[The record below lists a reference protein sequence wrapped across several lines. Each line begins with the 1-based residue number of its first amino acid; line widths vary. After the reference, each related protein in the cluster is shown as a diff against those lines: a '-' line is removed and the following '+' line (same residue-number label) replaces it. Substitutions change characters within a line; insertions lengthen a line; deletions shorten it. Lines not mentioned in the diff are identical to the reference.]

1 MSNGT
6 FPQRLTEIDDLTRPD
21 HSYLRPED
29 RCLYFGEYTARAGYN
44 AGPTNQLI
52 LNFKKGTDRRGR
64 PEWRYKESSITEAAA
79 AFSKAINPAFLAQAT
94 LVPVPPS
101 KAKNDPRYDDRI
113 VRMLQQIQSNTRLD
127 MREVLIQDATREAAA
142 HDGAR
147 LNPDELA
154 ALYRIDE
161 TVAVPAPAVIA
172 LFDDLMVTGASYVA
186 AKRVLAARF
195 GNIPVYGF
203 FLARRTLPDP
213 AQFFDIVEF

>member
-44 AGPTNQLI
+44 AGPTNQFI
-52 LNFKKGTDRRGR
+52 LNFKKGMDRRGK
-64 PEWRYKESSITEAAA
+64 PEWRYKERSITEAAA
-79 AFSKAINPAFLAQAT
+79 AFTKAINPAFLAQAT
-94 LVPVPPS
+94 LVPIPPS

-113 VRMLQQIQSNTRLD
+113 VRTLQQIQCKTRLD
-127 MREVLIQDATREAAA
+127 IRELLFQIGTREAAA

-154 ALYRIDE
+154 AMYRIDE
-161 TVAVPAPAVIA
+161 AVAAPAPAVIG
-172 LFDDLMVTGASYVA
+172 LFDDLMVTGASFVA
-186 AKRVLAARF
+186 AKRAEGCGVDVRVLML
-195 GNIPVYGF
+195 
-203 FLARRTLPDP
+203 LAGREVVS
-213 AQFFDIVEF
+213 A